1 MGISKMGYTGKV
13 LKISAL
19 LMALMVTGCASINP
33 DDNEWRD
40 LQEEG
45 PKQGLF
51 SGPDGEFVI
60 YRGGAK

>member
-1 MGISKMGYTGKV
+1 MAQFTRIV
-13 LKISAL
+13 LQVGTL
-19 LMALMVTGCASINP
+19 LMAFVVTGCASINP
-33 DDNEWRD
+33 DDRAWRD

-60 YRGGAK
+60 YRK